1 MVPDLE
7 IRSLPCVGAG
17 AVVGVL
23 WMHRAP
29 MAAAYLL
36 RLSPPANPFCAHALR
51 GHAGDPILSSS
62 EDVTDGLGGD
72 SGLITLLQYLALSRA
87 LSFASISRVTRA
99 IIRSPSHSVAA
110 RPHHQS
116 SRTVSS

>member
-1 MVPDLE
+1 MVPRLE

-29 MAAAYLL
+29 MAAACLL
-36 RLSPPANPFCAHALR
+36 GLSPPANPFCAHALR

-62 EDVTDGLGGD
+62 EDVTDGL
-72 SGLITLLQYLALSRA
+72 A
-87 LSFASISRVTRA
+87 A
-99 IIRSPSHSVAA
+99 IPG
-110 RPHHQS
+110 
-116 SRTVSS
+116 